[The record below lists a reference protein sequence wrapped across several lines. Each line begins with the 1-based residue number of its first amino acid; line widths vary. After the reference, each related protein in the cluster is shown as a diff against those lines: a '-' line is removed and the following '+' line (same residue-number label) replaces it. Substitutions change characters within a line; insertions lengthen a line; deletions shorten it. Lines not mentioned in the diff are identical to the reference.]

1 MHSNTDKE
9 QEQNLEELGRELK
22 HLKETVCVLDTRVQ
36 EIQQLLQQ
44 QQQQVTSTLQ
54 DSVDQLNELATI

>member
-1 MHSNTDKE
+1 VHSNTDKE